1 MLKTSSDPEFQD
13 WERKRRDGLIKARW
27 QAAGLILASIFLVL
41 AAPGIL
47 SHYTDETGMILRWAR
62 IATWVSYLAGMALY
76 GFGLYWVWRGLRAR
90 FEGRSNRSEP

>member
-13 WERKRRDGLIKARW
+13 WERKRREGLIKARW
-27 QAAGLILASIFLVL
+27 QAAGLILVSIVLLL

-76 GFGLYWVWRGLRAR
+76 VVGLYWVWRSLKAR
-90 FEGRSNRSEP
+90 I

>member
-13 WERKRRDGLIKARW
+13 WEKKRRAVLFKALW
-27 QAAGLILASIFLVL
+27 QAAGLILVSIVLVL

-62 IATWVSYLAGMALY
+62 IATWVSYGAGMALY
-76 GFGLYWVWRGLRAR
+76 GVGLYWVWRGLRAR
-90 FEGRSNRSEP
+90 F

>member
-13 WERKRRDGLIKARW
+13 WERKRREGLIKARW
-27 QAAGLILASIFLVL
+27 QAAGLILVSIVLVL

-76 GFGLYWVWRGLRAR
+76 VVGLYWVWRSLKAR
-90 FEGRSNRSEP
+90 F